1 MVDCSAIIAKLSTVT
16 LFVPFIMADDNNNI
30 LSVSNNNHTMV
41 PTDDDFITELTHQMS
56 QFMLQEEDIDDSFDF
71 SSIASQSHN
80 SELSWDLISSPD
92 STLWSPVSCNQGSS
106 EGSSQGSSPP
116 ATPCW
121 KTKTY
126 ANVVKGFQNNTMKHN
141 EKAISKH
148 NHGSDIQIGKSS
160 NVDRFSSHKALIEEQ
175 IKAIESRKKHYI
187 TDIMQQQKQQQ
198 QHALSQKQNEA
209 KEKEINGGNCTRPRP
224 RPHLPRLA
232 PLQTSGG
239 GMMQAVFLGGSGSRS
254 GTGVFLPR
262 AGTVVVPSESTKNKG
277 KGCSTVLIPARV
289 VQALQLHFDKTA
301 PKVVG
306 IPPLRDLVLNHREG
320 MFSLENHQSTKAAT
334 EVQNDMILPQEW
346 TY

>member
-1 MVDCSAIIAKLSTVT
+1 
-16 LFVPFIMADDNNNI
+16 MADDNNMYHDV

-41 PTDDDFITELTHQMS
+41 PTDEDFITELTHQMS
-56 QFMLQEEDIDDSFDF
+56 QFMLQEDIDDSFDF

-106 EGSSQGSSPP
+106 EGSSQNSSPP

-126 ANVVKGFQNNTMKHN
+126 ANVVKGVEKNTKKLK
-141 EKAISKH
+141 ETATSKQ
-148 NHGSDIQIGKSS
+148 NHGSDIQSFKSS
-160 NVDRFSSHKALIEEQ
+160 NIDRFSSHKALIEEQ
-175 IKAIESRKKHYI
+175 IKAIELRKKHYI
-187 TDIMQQQKQQQ
+187 KQQ
-198 QHALSQKQNEA
+198 QHALSQKQG
-209 KEKEINGGNCTRPRP
+209 NGGNFTRP
-224 RPHLPRLA
+224 RPHLTRPA

-262 AGTVVVPSESTKNKG
+262 AGTVVAPSESTKKKG

-306 IPPLRDLVLNHREG
+306 VPPLRDLVLNHREG

-334 EVQNDMILPQEW
+334 DVQNDMILPQEW

>member
-1 MVDCSAIIAKLSTVT
+1 
-16 LFVPFIMADDNNNI
+16 MADDNNMNRDV
-30 LSVSNNNHTMV
+30 LSLSNNNHTMV
-41 PTDDDFITELTHQMS
+41 PTDEDFITELTHQMS

-92 STLWSPVSCNQGSS
+92 STLWSPMSCNQGSS
-106 EGSSQGSSPP
+106 EGSSLDSSPP

-126 ANVVKGFQNNTMKHN
+126 ANVVKGIQNNTMKLK
-141 EKAISKH
+141 ETGTSKQ
-148 NHGSDIQIGKSS
+148 NIHGSDIQSFKSC

-175 IKAIESRKKHYI
+175 IKAIELRKKHYI
-187 TDIMQQQKQQQ
+187 SDIK
-198 QHALSQKQNEA
+198 QHALSPKQNEA
-209 KEKEINGGNCTRPRP
+209 KEKEIQKEGNGGNCTR
-224 RPHLPRLA
+224 LPRLS
-232 PLQTSGG
+232 PVQTGGG

-262 AGTVVVPSESTKNKG
+262 AGTVVAPSESTKKKG

-306 IPPLRDLVLNHREG
+306 VPPLRDIVLNHREG

>member
-1 MVDCSAIIAKLSTVT
+1 
-16 LFVPFIMADDNNNI
+16 MADDNNMYHDV

-41 PTDDDFITELTHQMS
+41 PTDEDFITELTHQMS
-56 QFMLQEEDIDDSFDF
+56 QFMLQEDIDDSFDF

-106 EGSSQGSSPP
+106 EGSSQNSSPP

-126 ANVVKGFQNNTMKHN
+126 ANVVKGVEKNTKKLK
-141 EKAISKH
+141 ETATSKQ
-148 NHGSDIQIGKSS
+148 NHGSDIQSFKSS
-160 NVDRFSSHKALIEEQ
+160 NIDRFSSHKALIEEQ
-175 IKAIESRKKHYI
+175 IKAIELRKKHYI
-187 TDIMQQQKQQQ
+187 KQ
-198 QHALSQKQNEA
+198 QNEA
-209 KEKEINGGNCTRPRP
+209 KEEIQKQGNGGNCTRPRP
-224 RPHLPRLA
+224 HLTRPA

-262 AGTVVVPSESTKNKG
+262 AGTVVAPSESTKKKG

-306 IPPLRDLVLNHREG
+306 VPPLRDLVLNHREG

-334 EVQNDMILPQEW
+334 DVQNDMILPQEW

>member
-1 MVDCSAIIAKLSTVT
+1 
-16 LFVPFIMADDNNNI
+16 MADDNNMNHDI
-30 LSVSNNNHTMV
+30 LSLSNNNHTMV

-56 QFMLQEEDIDDSFDF
+56 QFMLQEDVDDSFDF
-71 SSIASQSHN
+71 SSIASQSHD

-106 EGSSQGSSPP
+106 EGSSLDSSPP

-141 EKAISKH
+141 EKAIYKQ
-148 NHGSDIQIGKSS
+148 NHGSVIQTQSVKSS

-175 IKAIESRKKHYI
+175 IKSIEARKKHYI
-187 TDIMQQQKQQQ
+187 SDIMQQQQQ
-198 QHALSQKQNEA
+198 QHALSQKQQNEA
-209 KEKEINGGNCTRPRP
+209 KEKEINGRNCIRPRP

-232 PLQTSGG
+232 PLQTVGG

-254 GTGVFLPR
+254 GTGVFLPH
-262 AGTVVVPSESTKNKG
+262 AGTVVAPSESTKRKG

-306 IPPLRDLVLNHREG
+306 VPPLRDLVLNHREG

-334 EVQNDMILPQEW
+334 DVQNDMILPQEW

>member
-1 MVDCSAIIAKLSTVT
+1 
-16 LFVPFIMADDNNNI
+16 MADDYNKNHDV

-41 PTDDDFITELTHQMS
+41 PTDEDFITELTHQMS

-80 SELSWDLISSPD
+80 SEPSWDLISSPD

-106 EGSSQGSSPP
+106 EGSSQDSSPP

-126 ANVVKGFQNNTMKHN
+126 ANVVKGTFQNNTMKHN

-148 NHGSDIQIGKSS
+148 NHGSDIQSVKSS

-175 IKAIESRKKHYI
+175 IKAIELRKKHYI
-187 TDIMQQQKQQQ
+187 TDIMQQQKKQQR

-209 KEKEINGGNCTRPRP
+209 KEKEIQKQGKGGNCTRTLP

-262 AGTVVVPSESTKNKG
+262 AGTVVASSESTKKKG

-306 IPPLRDLVLNHREG
+306 VPPLRDLVLNHREG

-334 EVQNDMILPQEW
+334 DVQNDMILPQEW

>member
-1 MVDCSAIIAKLSTVT
+1 
-16 LFVPFIMADDNNNI
+16 MADDNNMYHDV
-30 LSVSNNNHTMV
+30 LSVTNNNHTMV
-41 PTDDDFITELTHQMS
+41 PTDEDFITELTHQMS
-56 QFMLQEEDIDDSFDF
+56 QFMLQEDIDDSFDF

-106 EGSSQGSSPP
+106 EGSSQNSSPP

-126 ANVVKGFQNNTMKHN
+126 ANVVKGVEKNTKKLK
-141 EKAISKH
+141 ETATSKQ
-148 NHGSDIQIGKSS
+148 NHGSDIQSFKSS
-160 NVDRFSSHKALIEEQ
+160 NIDRFSSHKALIEEQ
-175 IKAIESRKKHYI
+175 IKAIELRNKHYI
-187 TDIMQQQKQQQ
+187 KQQ
-198 QHALSQKQNEA
+198 QHALSQKQG
-209 KEKEINGGNCTRPRP
+209 NGGNCTRPRP
-224 RPHLPRLA
+224 HLTRPA

-262 AGTVVVPSESTKNKG
+262 AGTVVAPSESTKKKG

-306 IPPLRDLVLNHREG
+306 VPPLRDLVLNHREG

-334 EVQNDMILPQEW
+334 DVQNDMILPQEW